1 VISSWKHAAE
11 PLRHGVALAPHWS
24 IDMTKGLLL
33 GAACALVALMLL
45 AGGAPAIPVATGL
58 AVGVLAVWAASNW
71 KTRSPR

>member
-1 VISSWKHAAE
+1 
-11 PLRHGVALAPHWS
+11 
-24 IDMTKGLLL
+24 MTKGLLL